1 MHVKVKEPPRRLK
14 NNKVVTTKVTFKMV
28 DDFGDLLRETEF
40 PFPNGKL
47 IKTEVVL
54 LDLDKVKEALL

>member
-1 MHVKVKEPPRRLK
+1 VHVKIKEPPRRLK
-14 NNKVVTTKVTFKMV
+14 NNKVVTTKVTFRMV

-47 IKTEVVL
+47 TKTEVVL
-54 LDLDKVKEALL
+54 LDLDKVKEALI

>member
-1 MHVKVKEPPRRLK
+1 MHVKIKEPRRRLK
-14 NNKVVTTKVTFKMV
+14 NNKVVTTKVTFRMV

-47 IKTEVVL
+47 TKTEVVL
-54 LDLDKVKEALL
+54 LDLDRAEEALI